1 MHIETVIDFKELG
14 KRYRFKNP
22 TKELIADT
30 LEQVLE
36 VIKEVDYY
44 QSQNY
49 YVVGYLSYEA
59 CAAFDSHFK
68 VSQQK
73 LAGEHL
79 AYF

>member
-36 VIKEVDYY
+36 VIKEVDY
-44 QSQNY
+44 
-49 YVVGYLSYEA
+49 VVGYLSYEA
-59 CAAFDSHFK
+59 SAAFDSHFK
-68 VSQQK
+68 VS
-73 LAGEHL
+73 
-79 AYF
+79 